1 MGLWFRLFRAFFVV
15 VVVLVIMRDINGLF
29 FL

>member
-15 VVVLVIMRDINGLF
+15 VVVLVIMRDINGLLF
-29 FL
+29 F